1 MLAWFNLV
9 HWSMIKPV
17 AETRGFFV
25 TNFIFW
31 PLLLLIILEKMF
43 EFVTA
48 FSFAFM
54 KVVIIVLPV
63 YTYFCN
69 YKITM
74 WNFCSFIFSSVENKK
89 VADCL
94 LNIWPNI
101 IKVLKYW
108 KVLRKSAQPSC
119 KSFQTVS
126 ESLDDIRLTSAKLGF
141 FSFVASHIDLS
152 C

>member
-1 MLAWFNLV
+1 
-9 HWSMIKPV
+9 MIKPV

-54 KVVIIVLPV
+54 KVVIIVLPL

-69 YKITM
+69 YKIT
-74 WNFCSFIFSSVENKK
+74 V
-89 VADCL
+89 
-94 LNIWPNI
+94 
-101 IKVLKYW
+101 
-108 KVLRKSAQPSC
+108 
-119 KSFQTVS
+119 
-126 ESLDDIRLTSAKLGF
+126 
-141 FSFVASHIDLS
+141 
-152 C
+152 